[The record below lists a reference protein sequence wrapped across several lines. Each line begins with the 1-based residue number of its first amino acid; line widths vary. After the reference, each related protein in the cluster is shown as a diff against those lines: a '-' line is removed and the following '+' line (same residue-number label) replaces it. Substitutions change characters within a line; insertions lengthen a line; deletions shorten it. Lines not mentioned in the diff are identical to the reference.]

1 MLVFWY
7 TLKNLLY
14 HISYMSYVCPVCY
27 NQLIFKFAENDLKLI
42 NITWV
47 AIKIIILFAIYKDE
61 SFETLNIKTKRI
73 VE

>member
-7 TLKNLLY
+7 TLKYLLY
-14 HISYMSYVCPVCY
+14 HISYMIYVCHVCY
-27 NQLIFKFAENDLKLI
+27 NQLKFKFAENDLKLI

-47 AIKIIILFAIYKDE
+47 AIKIIIFFAIYKDE